1 MQSLEDIKGEASAA
15 IDAAADVPSL
25 EELRVSYLGKKGA
38 LTGLLKGL
46 GQLSADERPKA
57 GAEINAV
64 KQMLNERLNAR
75 KEALQSEALS
85 AQLAAEAID
94 VTLPGRR
101 VEAGALHPITRTI
114 QRMETFFASM
124 GFDVVEGPEVE
135 DDYHNF
141 EALNIP
147 AHHPARAMHDTF
159 YVDDTHVLRTHTS
172 GVQVRTMETQSPPIR
187 VICPGR
193 VYRCDSDLTHSP
205 MFHQVEG
212 LLIDETSNFG
222 HLKGL
227 LEDFLHAF
235 SSVTISPSCA
245 RTFLGSTRW
254 PRPCRGISR
263 SLKPCICSAPRICA
277 AQPACTSACDSTGL
291 AASRPTALSSADS
304 TLSCPKSRCHSL
316 RSSSTIAQL
325 SATGT
330 MCSVMPRRLSRAKVS
345 CR

>member
-1 MQSLEDIKGEASAA
+1 MQSLENIKAEAVVAIEAASDIAA
-15 IDAAADVPSL
+15 L

-38 LTGLLKGL
+38 LTGLLKNL
-46 GQLSADERPKA
+46 GQLSAEERPKA

-64 KQMLNERLNAR
+64 KQQLNDQLNAR
-75 KEALQSEALS
+75 KASLHGAALA
-85 AQLAAEAID
+85 AQLAEEAID

-101 VEAGALHPITRTI
+101 AETGSLHPITRTI
-114 QRMETFFASM
+114 QRMETFFSSM
-124 GFDVVEGPEVE
+124 GFEVVEGPEIE

-172 GVQVRTMETQSPPIR
+172 GVQVRTMEAQQPPIR

-235 SSVTISPSCA
+235 FERDDLSVRLRPSYFPFTEPSAEVDIQCVKCSGA
-245 RTFLGSTRW
+245 GCRVCSHTGWIEVLGCGMVNPKVLEMSGID
-254 PRPCRGISR
+254 PDKYRGF
-263 SLKPCICSAPRICA
+263 AF
-277 AQPACTSACDSTGL
+277 GM
-291 AASRPTALSSADS
+291 
-304 TLSCPKSRCHSL
+304 
-316 RSSSTIAQL
+316 
-325 SATGT
+325 G
-330 MCSVMPRRLSRAKVS
+330 VERLSMLRYGIGDLRLNFDNDLRFLAQFM
-345 CR
+345 

>member
-1 MQSLEDIKGEASAA
+1 MQSLENIKAEAIVAIEAASDIAA
-15 IDAAADVPSL
+15 L

-38 LTGLLKGL
+38 LTSLLKNL
-46 GQLSADERPKA
+46 GQLSAEERPKA

-64 KQMLNERLNAR
+64 KQQLNDQLNAR
-75 KEALQSEALS
+75 KESLQGAALA
-85 AQLAAEAID
+85 AQLAEESID
-94 VTLPGRR
+94 ITLPGRR
-101 VEAGALHPITRTI
+101 AEAGSLHPITRTI
-114 QRMETFFASM
+114 QRMETFFSAM
-124 GFDVVEGPEVE
+124 GFQVVAGPEIE

-172 GVQVRTMETQSPPIR
+172 GVQVRTMEAQQPPIR

-235 SSVTISPSCA
+235 FERDDLSVRLRPSYFPFTEPSAEVDIQCVKCSGA
-245 RTFLGSTRW
+245 GCRVCSHTGWIEVLGCGMVNPKVLEMSGIDSDKY
-254 PRPCRGISR
+254 RGF
-263 SLKPCICSAPRICA
+263 AF
-277 AQPACTSACDSTGL
+277 GM
-291 AASRPTALSSADS
+291 
-304 TLSCPKSRCHSL
+304 
-316 RSSSTIAQL
+316 
-325 SATGT
+325 G
-330 MCSVMPRRLSRAKVS
+330 VERLSMLRYGIGDLRLNFDNDLRFLAQFM
-345 CR
+345 

>member
-1 MQSLEDIKGEASAA
+1 MQSLENIKAEAVVAIEAASDIAA
-15 IDAAADVPSL
+15 L

-38 LTGLLKGL
+38 LTGLLKNL
-46 GQLSADERPKA
+46 GQLSAEERPKA

-64 KQMLNERLNAR
+64 KQQLNEQLNAR
-75 KEALQSEALS
+75 KASLQGAALA
-85 AQLAAEAID
+85 AQLAEEAVD

-101 VEAGALHPITRTI
+101 AETGSLHPITRTI
-114 QRMETFFASM
+114 QRMETFFSSM
-124 GFDVVEGPEVE
+124 GFEVVEGPEIE

-172 GVQVRTMETQSPPIR
+172 GVQVRTMVAQQPPIR

-227 LEDFLHAF
+227 LEGFLHAF
-235 SSVTISPSCA
+235 FERDDLSVRLRPSYFPFTEPSAEVDIQCVKCSGA
-245 RTFLGSTRW
+245 GCRVCSHTGWIEVLGCGMVNPKVLEMSGID
-254 PRPCRGISR
+254 PDKYRGF
-263 SLKPCICSAPRICA
+263 AF
-277 AQPACTSACDSTGL
+277 GM
-291 AASRPTALSSADS
+291 
-304 TLSCPKSRCHSL
+304 
-316 RSSSTIAQL
+316 
-325 SATGT
+325 G
-330 MCSVMPRRLSRAKVS
+330 VERLSMLRYGIGDLRLNFDNDLRFLAQFM
-345 CR
+345 

>member
-1 MQSLEDIKGEASAA
+1 MQSLEDIKAEAAAA
-15 IDAAADVPSL
+15 IDAAADIASL

-46 GQLSADERPKA
+46 GQLSAEERPKA

-64 KQMLNERLNAR
+64 KQVLNEQLNSR
-75 KEALQSEALS
+75 RDALQSEALS
-85 AQLAAEAID
+85 AQLATEAID

-101 VEAGALHPITRTI
+101 AEAGALHPITRTI

-124 GFDVVEGPEVE
+124 GFDVVEGPEIE

-227 LEDFLHAF
+227 LEDFLQAF
-235 SSVTISPSCA
+235 FERDDLSVRLRPSYFPFTEPSAEVDIQCVKCS
-245 RTFLGSTRW
+245 GEG
-254 PRPCRGISR
+254 CRV
-263 SLKPCICSAPRICA
+263 CSH
-277 AQPACTSACDSTGL
+277 TGM
-291 AASRPTALSSADS
+291 D
-304 TLSCPKSRCHSL
+304 
-316 RSSSTIAQL
+316 
-325 SATGT
+325 
-330 MCSVMPRRLSRAKVS
+330 
-345 CR
+345 

>member
-1 MQSLEDIKGEASAA
+1 MQSLENIKAEAIVAIEAASDIAA
-15 IDAAADVPSL
+15 L

-38 LTGLLKGL
+38 LTSLLKNL
-46 GQLSADERPKA
+46 GQLSAEERPKA
-57 GAEINAV
+57 GAEINAI
-64 KQMLNERLNAR
+64 KQQLNDQLNAR
-75 KEALQSEALS
+75 KESLQGAALA
-85 AQLAAEAID
+85 AQLAEESID
-94 VTLPGRR
+94 ITLPGRR
-101 VEAGALHPITRTI
+101 AEAGSLHPITRTI
-114 QRMETFFASM
+114 QRMETFFSAM
-124 GFDVVEGPEVE
+124 GFQVVEGPEIE

-172 GVQVRTMETQSPPIR
+172 GVQVRTMEAQQPPIR

-235 SSVTISPSCA
+235 FERDDLSVRLRPSYFPFTEPSAEVDIQCVKCSGA
-245 RTFLGSTRW
+245 GCRVCSHTGWIEVLGCGMVNPKVLEMSGIDSDKY
-254 PRPCRGISR
+254 RGF
-263 SLKPCICSAPRICA
+263 AF
-277 AQPACTSACDSTGL
+277 GM
-291 AASRPTALSSADS
+291 
-304 TLSCPKSRCHSL
+304 
-316 RSSSTIAQL
+316 
-325 SATGT
+325 G
-330 MCSVMPRRLSRAKVS
+330 VERLSMLRYGIGDLRLNFDNDLRFLAQFM
-345 CR
+345 

>member
-1 MQSLEDIKGEASAA
+1 MQSLESIKAKAVVAIETASDIAA
-15 IDAAADVPSL
+15 V
-25 EELRVSYLGKKGA
+25 EELRVRYLGKKGA
-38 LTGLLKGL
+38 LTDLLKNL
-46 GQLSADERPKA
+46 GQLSAEERPKA

-64 KQMLNERLNAR
+64 KQQLNERLNAR
-75 KEALQSEALS
+75 KELLQGA
-85 AQLAAEAID
+85 AIADQLAKETID

-101 VEAGALHPITRTI
+101 AETGSLHPITRTI
-114 QRMETFFASM
+114 QRMETFFSSM
-124 GFDVVEGPEVE
+124 GFEVVEGPEIE
-135 DDYHNF
+135 DEYHNF

-172 GVQVRTMETQSPPIR
+172 GVQVRTMETQQPPIR

-235 SSVTISPSCA
+235 FERDDLSVRLRPSYFPFTEPSAEVDIQCVKCSGKGC
-245 RTFLGSTRW
+245 RVCSHTGWIEVLGCGMVNPKVLEMSGLDSETY
-254 PRPCRGISR
+254 RGF
-263 SLKPCICSAPRICA
+263 AF
-277 AQPACTSACDSTGL
+277 GM
-291 AASRPTALSSADS
+291 
-304 TLSCPKSRCHSL
+304 
-316 RSSSTIAQL
+316 
-325 SATGT
+325 G
-330 MCSVMPRRLSRAKVS
+330 VERLSMLRYGIDDLRLNFDNDLRFLAQFM
-345 CR
+345 

>member
-1 MQSLEDIKGEASAA
+1 MQSLENIKAEAVVAIEAASDIAA
-15 IDAAADVPSL
+15 L

-38 LTGLLKGL
+38 LTGLLKNL
-46 GQLSADERPKA
+46 GQLSAEERPKA

-64 KQMLNERLNAR
+64 KQQLNEQLNAR
-75 KEALQSEALS
+75 KASLQGAALA
-85 AQLAAEAID
+85 AQLAEEAID

-101 VEAGALHPITRTI
+101 AETGSLHPITRTI
-114 QRMETFFASM
+114 QRMETFFSSM
-124 GFDVVEGPEVE
+124 GFEVVEGPEIE

-172 GVQVRTMETQSPPIR
+172 GVQVRTMEAQQPPIR

-235 SSVTISPSCA
+235 FERDDLSVRLRPSYFPFTEPSAEVDIQCVKCSGA
-245 RTFLGSTRW
+245 GCRVCSHTGWIEVLG
-254 PRPCRGISR
+254 CGMVN
-263 SLKPCICSAPRICA
+263 
-277 AQPACTSACDSTGL
+277 
-291 AASRPTALSSADS
+291 
-304 TLSCPKSRCHSL
+304 PK
-316 RSSSTIAQL
+316 
-325 SATGT
+325 
-330 MCSVMPRRLSRAKVS
+330 V
-345 CR
+345 

>member
-1 MQSLEDIKGEASAA
+1 MQSLENIKAEAVVAIEAASDIAA
-15 IDAAADVPSL
+15 L

-38 LTGLLKGL
+38 LTGLLKNL
-46 GQLSADERPKA
+46 GQLSAEERPKA

-64 KQMLNERLNAR
+64 KQQLNEQLNAR
-75 KEALQSEALS
+75 KASLQGAALA
-85 AQLAAEAID
+85 AQLAEEAID

-101 VEAGALHPITRTI
+101 AETGSLHPITRTI
-114 QRMETFFASM
+114 QRMETFFSSM
-124 GFDVVEGPEVE
+124 GFDVVEGPEIE

-172 GVQVRTMETQSPPIR
+172 GVQVRTMEAQQPPIR

-227 LEDFLHAF
+227 LEDFLQAF
-235 SSVTISPSCA
+235 FERDDLSVRLRPSYFPFTEPSAEVDIQCVKCSGA
-245 RTFLGSTRW
+245 GCRVCSHTGWIEVLGCGMVNPKVLEMSGIDSDKY
-254 PRPCRGISR
+254 RGF
-263 SLKPCICSAPRICA
+263 AF
-277 AQPACTSACDSTGL
+277 GM
-291 AASRPTALSSADS
+291 
-304 TLSCPKSRCHSL
+304 
-316 RSSSTIAQL
+316 
-325 SATGT
+325 G
-330 MCSVMPRRLSRAKVS
+330 VERLSMLRYGIGDLRLNFDNDLRFLAQFM
-345 CR
+345 

>member
-1 MQSLEDIKGEASAA
+1 MQSLEDIKAEAAAA
-15 IDAAADVPSL
+15 IDAAADIASL
-25 EELRVSYLGKKGA
+25 EELRVSYLGNKGA

-46 GQLSADERPKA
+46 GQLSAEERPKA

-64 KQMLNERLNAR
+64 KQVLNEQLNSR
-75 KEALQSEALS
+75 RDALQREALS
-85 AQLAAEAID
+85 AQLATEAID

-101 VEAGALHPITRTI
+101 AEAGALHPITRTI

-124 GFDVVEGPEVE
+124 GFDVVEGPEIE

-227 LEDFLHAF
+227 LEDFLQAF
-235 SSVTISPSCA
+235 FERDDLSVRLRPSYFPFTEPSAEVDIQCVKCSGEGC
-245 RTFLGSTRW
+245 RVCSHTGWIEVLGCGMVNPKVLEMSGID
-254 PRPCRGISR
+254 PDKYRGF
-263 SLKPCICSAPRICA
+263 AF
-277 AQPACTSACDSTGL
+277 GM
-291 AASRPTALSSADS
+291 
-304 TLSCPKSRCHSL
+304 
-316 RSSSTIAQL
+316 
-325 SATGT
+325 G
-330 MCSVMPRRLSRAKVS
+330 VERLSMLRYGIGDLRLNFDNDLRFLAQFM
-345 CR
+345 

>member
-1 MQSLEDIKGEASAA
+1 MQSLEDIKAEAAAA
-15 IDAAADVPSL
+15 IDAAADIASL

-46 GQLSADERPKA
+46 GQLSAEERPKA

-64 KQMLNERLNAR
+64 KQVLNEQLNSR
-75 KEALQSEALS
+75 RDTLQSEALS
-85 AQLAAEAID
+85 AQLATESID

-101 VEAGALHPITRTI
+101 AEAGALHPITRTI

-124 GFDVVEGPEVE
+124 GFDVVEGPEIE

-227 LEDFLHAF
+227 LEDFLQAF
-235 SSVTISPSCA
+235 FERDDLSVRLRPSYFPFTEPSAEVDIQCVKCSGEGC
-245 RTFLGSTRW
+245 RVCSHTGWIEVLGLRH
-254 PRPCRGISR
+254 GE
-263 SLKPCICSAPRICA
+263 
-277 AQPACTSACDSTGL
+277 
-291 AASRPTALSSADS
+291 
-304 TLSCPKSRCHSL
+304 PKSPRDEWHRPRQVSRLCVWYGRRATLHAAL
-316 RSSSTIAQL
+316 RDWRPA
-325 SATGT
+325 
-330 MCSVMPRRLSRAKVS
+330 PEF
-345 CR
+345 

>member
-1 MQSLEDIKGEASAA
+1 MQSLENIKAEALVAIEAASDI
-15 IDAAADVPSL
+15 DVL

-38 LTGLLKGL
+38 LTGLLKNL
-46 GQLSADERPKA
+46 GQLSAEERPKA

-64 KQMLNERLNAR
+64 KQQLNEQLNAR
-75 KEALQSEALS
+75 KGSLQGAALA
-85 AQLAAEAID
+85 AQLAEEAID

-101 VEAGALHPITRTI
+101 AERGSLHPITRTI
-114 QRMETFFASM
+114 QRMETFFSSM
-124 GFDVVEGPEVE
+124 GFEVVEGPEIE

-172 GVQVRTMETQSPPIR
+172 GVQVRIMEAQQPPIR

-212 LLIDETSNFG
+212 LLIDEISNFG

-235 SSVTISPSCA
+235 FERDDLSVRLRPSYFPFTEPSAEVDIQCVKCSGA
-245 RTFLGSTRW
+245 GCRVCSHTGWIEVLGCGMVNPKVLEMSGIDSDKY
-254 PRPCRGISR
+254 RGF
-263 SLKPCICSAPRICA
+263 AF
-277 AQPACTSACDSTGL
+277 GM
-291 AASRPTALSSADS
+291 
-304 TLSCPKSRCHSL
+304 
-316 RSSSTIAQL
+316 
-325 SATGT
+325 G
-330 MCSVMPRRLSRAKVS
+330 VERLSMLRYGIGDLRLNFDNDLRFLAQFM
-345 CR
+345 

>member
-1 MQSLEDIKGEASAA
+1 MQSLENIKAEAVVAIEAASDIAA
-15 IDAAADVPSL
+15 L

-38 LTGLLKGL
+38 LTGLLKNL
-46 GQLSADERPKA
+46 GQLSAEERPKA

-64 KQMLNERLNAR
+64 KQQLNEQLNAR
-75 KEALQSEALS
+75 KASLQGAALA
-85 AQLAAEAID
+85 AQLAEEAID

-101 VEAGALHPITRTI
+101 AETGSLHPITRTI
-114 QRMETFFASM
+114 QRMETFFSSM
-124 GFDVVEGPEVE
+124 GFEVVEGPEIE

-172 GVQVRTMETQSPPIR
+172 GVQVRTMEAQQPPIR

-227 LEDFLHAF
+227 LENFLHAF
-235 SSVTISPSCA
+235 FERDDLSVRLRPSYFPFTEPSAEVDIQCVKCSGEGC
-245 RTFLGSTRW
+245 RVCSHTGWIEVLGCGMVNPKVLEMSGID
-254 PRPCRGISR
+254 PDKYRGF
-263 SLKPCICSAPRICA
+263 AF
-277 AQPACTSACDSTGL
+277 GM
-291 AASRPTALSSADS
+291 
-304 TLSCPKSRCHSL
+304 
-316 RSSSTIAQL
+316 
-325 SATGT
+325 G
-330 MCSVMPRRLSRAKVS
+330 VERLSMLRYGIGDLRLNFDNDLRFLAQFM
-345 CR
+345 

>member
-1 MQSLEDIKGEASAA
+1 MQSLENIKAEAIVAIEAASDIAA
-15 IDAAADVPSL
+15 L

-38 LTGLLKGL
+38 LTSLLKNL
-46 GQLSADERPKA
+46 GQLSAEERPKA

-64 KQMLNERLNAR
+64 KQQLNDQLNAR
-75 KEALQSEALS
+75 KESLQGAALA
-85 AQLAAEAID
+85 AQLAEESID
-94 VTLPGRR
+94 ITLPGRR
-101 VEAGALHPITRTI
+101 AEAGSLHPITRTI
-114 QRMETFFASM
+114 QRMETFFSAM
-124 GFDVVEGPEVE
+124 GFQVVEGPEIE

-172 GVQVRTMETQSPPIR
+172 GVQVRTMEAQQPPIR

-235 SSVTISPSCA
+235 FERDDLSVRLRPSYFPFTEPSAEVDIQCVKCSGA
-245 RTFLGSTRW
+245 GCRVCSHTGWIEVLGCGMVN
-254 PRPCRGISR
+254 PKVLEMRGI
-263 SLKPCICSAPRICA
+263 
-277 AQPACTSACDSTGL
+277 DSDKYRGF
-291 AASRPTALSSADS
+291 AF
-304 TLSCPKSRCHSL
+304 
-316 RSSSTIAQL
+316 
-325 SATGT
+325 G
-330 MCSVMPRRLSRAKVS
+330 MGVERLSMLRYGIGDLRLNFDNDLRFLAQFM
-345 CR
+345 